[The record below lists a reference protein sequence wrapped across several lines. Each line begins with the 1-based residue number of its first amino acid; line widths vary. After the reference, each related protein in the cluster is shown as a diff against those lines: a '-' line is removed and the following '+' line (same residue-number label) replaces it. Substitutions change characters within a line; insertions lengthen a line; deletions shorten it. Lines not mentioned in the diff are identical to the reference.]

1 MTETQLANLVRME
14 SPQAV
19 LEEVLRTVACFSR
32 DADLSALRDAFDQ
45 TVALYRGKWAEARGC
60 NTDYHNLQHVT
71 DCFLAMA
78 RLLHDVG
85 YFQSREDAVGTGA
98 KFTASHVRRSME
110 FMQRHFG
117 RFGLAESEVHA
128 CMTMIHATDLSCDI
142 LTIPFPDAEVERT
155 AKMLGA
161 ADVLAQMADRTYLE
175 KLLFLFYELEEA
187 NIDDYVDEVD
197 LLRCSKSF
205 YVRMAERL
213 RDQLAGV
220 DRLMRH
226 HFRARWDIDRDLY
239 RLAIEKQRDY
249 LMTIL
254 DASAGDPRNRLRRGN
269 IVAAVRSRYN

>member
-78 RLLHDVG
+78 RLLHGAVETGLRMPPRRIHQGLAAALLHDVG
-85 YFQSREDAVGTGA
+85 YLQSREDSVGTGA

-220 DRLMRH
+220 DDSCVTISEP
-226 HFRARWDIDRDLY
+226 AGTSI
-239 RLAIEKQRDY
+239 AIF
-249 LMTIL
+249 T
-254 DASAGDPRNRLRRGN
+254 AW
-269 IVAAVRSRYN
+269 RSRNSATT